1 MRRVVVPFGDE
12 DWTEDNGISETDYLG
27 GPPAL

>member
-1 MRRVVVPFGDE
+1 MRRVVVRFGDE
-12 DWTEDNGISETDYLG
+12 GRMEDNGINETDYLG